1 MRWIVWILLMFSF
14 AAEAAPRYAIVSL
27 IGDRLLLARAQPGV
41 GSRMDRDLREF
52 MPMPKPVFDHA
63 AVFAVQDAIKA
74 ADADAGTVLLQVRD
88 PKIYEA
94 QEKAL
99 AEDRDAA
106 VLLPA
111 LADVL
116 AQAKATH
123 LVLVSKQRR
132 EARIELPDGYG
143 GTGTL
148 EGIGFYID
156 SDVRVEDRANRQTAI
171 GFVAPFAYMRIA
183 VVDVAGGKLLAE
195 RRIAASKAAWDP
207 HQPSPWDAMTDQDK
221 ARVMQALV
229 REEILRAVPALLP
242 R

>member
-1 MRWIVWILLMFSF
+1 MRWIVWIVLMLPL

-27 IGDRLLLARAQPGV
+27 IGDRLLLARSQPTV
-41 GSRMDRDLREF
+41 GSRMDRNLREF
-52 MPMPKPVFDHA
+52 VPMPKPVFDHA

-74 ADADAGTVLLQVRD
+74 ADASAETVPLQVRD
-88 PKIYEA
+88 PRIYEA

-99 AEDRDAA
+99 AEDRGAA

-111 LADVL
+111 LSGAL
-116 AQAKATH
+116 AQARATH

-156 SDVRVEDRANRQTAI
+156 SDARVEDRAERRTAV
-171 GFVAPFAYMRIA
+171 GFVAPFAYLRIA
-183 VVDVAGGKLLAE
+183 VVEVAGGKLLGE
-195 RRIAASKAAWDP
+195 RRIAASRAAWDP
-207 HQPSPWDAMTDQDK
+207 HQPSPWDAMSDAQK

-229 REEILRAVPALLP
+229 REEILRAVPELLP